1 MKLTKYEYKHNPN
14 GNRKIDRLSNYF
26 PPKIRII
33 IICVMYIT
41 MLFILLDIFIFNNFG
56 LLVEMINLLIIV
68 IVSIFVLEHNPLF
81 ILSFLILALYYI
93 FSKNS
98 VHKKMVYN
106 LLNDYRNV
114 IAFEKKNNIS
124 NVRISF
130 LDPQKILYSKNDKRG
145 YISLKYVKL
154 DEKVVANEYSN
165 YEKTTDYI
173 HYLKF
178 IITELYKK

>member
-1 MKLTKYEYKHNPN
+1 MH
-14 GNRKIDRLSNYF
+14 
-26 PPKIRII
+26 
-33 IICVMYIT
+33 
-41 MLFILLDIFIFNNFG
+41 
-56 LLVEMINLLIIV
+56 
-68 IVSIFVLEHNPLF
+68 
-81 ILSFLILALYYI
+81 FLIRALYYI
-93 FSKNS
+93 FSNNS

-114 IAFEKKNNIS
+114 IAFKKKNNIS

-173 HYLKF
+173 RYLKF

>member
-1 MKLTKYEYKHNPN
+1 M
-14 GNRKIDRLSNYF
+14 R
-26 PPKIRII
+26 
-33 IICVMYIT
+33 
-41 MLFILLDIFIFNNFG
+41 
-56 LLVEMINLLIIV
+56 
-68 IVSIFVLEHNPLF
+68 
-81 ILSFLILALYYI
+81 
-93 FSKNS
+93 
-98 VHKKMVYN
+98 
-106 LLNDYRNV
+106 
-114 IAFEKKNNIS
+114 KKNNIS

-173 HYLKF
+173 NYLKF

>member
-41 MLFILLDIFIFNNFG
+41 MLFILLDIFKNFNI
-56 LLVEMINLLIIV
+56 VASIIEIVVV
-68 IVSIFVLEHNPLF
+68 ILFSVFVIEHNPLF
-81 ILSFLILALYYI
+81 IVSFLIRALYYI